1 MKEIMKTAGDLENLK
16 SRLSV
21 GDIVAYERLT
31 WVAGD
36 RRLLVPVV
44 RELRVKAKYPH
55 LVELEGDGL
64 PVRTL
69 TYGEILAE
77 SLIRSRREGGKE
89 R

>member
-21 GDIVAYERLT
+21 G
-31 WVAGD
+31 
-36 RRLLVPVV
+36 
-44 RELRVKAKYPH
+44 ELRVKAKYPH

-77 SLIRSRREGGKE
+77 SLIRSRRKGGKE